1 MVDSVPSGTPG
12 WFLKRRQT
20 TKKDHAMK
28 TTFLNAARAA
38 KAAGF
43 AFLATLALLAPATVR
58 ADAVNIR
65 SWLAGK
71 GVTVS
76 DCVSGDG
83 YHSDAY
89 GPAILFDGVSAV
101 DNATDAKANRW
112 LARKGKSSTA
122 QVTITAPDELFASE
136 NDGLALV
143 RFRLYRYSS
152 LSDSYAVKRAPATW
166 TLYGSMDGTTWEPI
180 HELTEDNYIRWDSAT
195 EYVEFEIP
203 QESRIAYRAFKFQP
217 LKSFMEIDTPT
228 ALVDWYNGAM
238 ELELYV
244 EEVSRKPLLNL
255 RELLV
260 SAGVTVADCV
270 TGEGHYAN
278 NPNDYNGP
286 DLLFDG
292 VKETTATA
300 GTRWLAGQNNLDGV
314 SVTFT
319 IPRAARGNGVVGHI
333 LKGYAIYR
341 NINGNTGRQRAPK
354 TWKIQG
360 SDDGVQ
366 WTDIDTRSEAVA
378 WGSDDSITSM
388 SFNLPENKTSYRQLR
403 FVPLSSSYTWG
414 NWRVGLQ
421 EIEYFVEEDIT
432 FQGTCV
438 FFR

>member
-217 LKSFMEIDTPT
+217 LKSHLEITAPT
-228 ALVDWYNGAM
+228 TTIDWYNGAM

-244 EEVSRKPLLNL
+244 EEAARKPLLNL
-255 RELLV
+255 RDILV
-260 SAGVTVADCV
+260 AAGLTVADCV

-300 GTRWLAGQNNLDGV
+300 STRWLAGQNNLDGV

-378 WGSDDSITSM
+378 WGSDDSTTSM

>member
-1 MVDSVPSGTPG
+1 
-12 WFLKRRQT
+12 
-20 TKKDHAMK
+20 MK

-89 GPAILFDGVSAV
+89 GPAILFDGVNAV
-101 DNATDAKANRW
+101 DNETDAKANRW
-112 LARKGKSSTA
+112 LARKVKFSTA
-122 QVTITAPDELFASE
+122 QVTITAPDELFASD

-152 LSDSYAVKRAPATW
+152 LSDIYAVTRAPSAW
-166 TLYGSMDGTTWEPI
+166 TLYGSMDGVMWDPI

-203 QESRIAYRAFKFQP
+203 QASRMAFRAFKFQP

-228 ALVDWYNGAM
+228 KEIDWYNGAM

-244 EEVSRKPLLNL
+244 EEASRKPLLNL

-270 TGEGHYAN
+270 TGA
-278 NPNDYNGP
+278 DYNTGMGP
-286 DLLFDG
+286 DILFDG
-292 VKETTATA
+292 VKETTVTS
-300 GTRWLAGQNNLDGV
+300 GTRWVGAKTGFDGGVHVTITIPKAVRTDGV
-314 SVTFT
+314 S
-319 IPRAARGNGVVGHI
+319 GHI
-333 LKGYAIYR
+333 LKGYTLYR
-341 NINGNTGRQRAPK
+341 NINGDTGRQRAPK

-360 SDDGVQ
+360 SDDGET
-366 WTDIDTRSEAVA
+366 WTTIHEQSAAVS
-378 WGSDDSITSM
+378 WGSDDSIKSM
-388 SFNLPENKTSYRQLR
+388 SISLSENKTPYRQLR
-403 FVPLSSSYTWG
+403 FVPMSSKAEGWLTWK
-414 NWRVGLQ
+414 VGLQ

>member
-1 MVDSVPSGTPG
+1 
-12 WFLKRRQT
+12 
-20 TKKDHAMK
+20 MK

-89 GPAILFDGVSAV
+89 GPAILFDGVNAV

-112 LARKGKSSTA
+112 LARKGKTYTA
-122 QVTITAPDELFASE
+122 QVTITAPDALFASE

-152 LSDSYAVKRAPATW
+152 LSDTYAVKRAPATW

-244 EEVSRKPLLNL
+244 EEAARKPLLNL

-314 SVTFT
+314 SVTIA

-341 NINGNTGRQRAPK
+341 NINANTGRQRAPK

>member
-1 MVDSVPSGTPG
+1 
-12 WFLKRRQT
+12 
-20 TKKDHAMK
+20 MK
-28 TTFLNAARAA
+28 MTFLNAARAA

-83 YHSDAY
+83 YYSDTY

-101 DNATDAKANRW
+101 DNAADAKANRW

-122 QVTITAPDELFASE
+122 QVTITAPDALFASD

-152 LSDSYAVKRAPATW
+152 LSDLYAVKRAPATW

-244 EEVSRKPLLNL
+244 EEASRKPLLNL

-421 EIEYFVEEDIT
+421 EIEYFVEEDNT

>member
-1 MVDSVPSGTPG
+1 
-12 WFLKRRQT
+12 
-20 TKKDHAMK
+20 MK

-83 YHSDAY
+83 YHSDEY
-89 GPAILFDGVSAV
+89 GPAILFDGVNAV

-122 QVTITAPDELFASE
+122 QVTITAPDALFASD

-152 LSDSYAVKRAPATW
+152 LSDSYAVKRAPSAW
-166 TLYGSMDGTTWEPI
+166 TLYGSMDGAVWEPI
-180 HELTEDNYIRWDSAT
+180 HEQTVDEYVQWNEST

-217 LKSFMEIDTPT
+217 LKSYLEITTPT
-228 ALVDWYNGAM
+228 ATVDWYNGAM

-244 EEVSRKPLLNL
+244 EDASRKPLLNL

-270 TGEGHYAN
+270 TGA
-278 NPNDYNGP
+278 DYNTGMGP

-292 VKETTATA
+292 VKETAETS
-300 GTRWLAGQNNLDGV
+300 GTRWVGAQTGFDGGVHVTITIPKAVRTDGV
-314 SVTFT
+314 S
-319 IPRAARGNGVVGHI
+319 GHI
-333 LKGYAIYR
+333 LKGYTLYR
-341 NINGNTGRQRAPK
+341 NINGGTGRQRAPT
-354 TWKIQG
+354 TWRIQG
-360 SDDGVQ
+360 SDDGET
-366 WTDIDTRSEAVA
+366 WTTIHEQSAAVS
-378 WGSDDSITSM
+378 WGSDDSVKSM
-388 SFNLPENKTSYRQLR
+388 SISLPENKTPYRQIR
-403 FVPLSSSYTWG
+403 FVPMSSTAQSWLTWK
-414 NWRVGLQ
+414 VGLQ
-421 EIEYFVEEDIT
+421 EIEYFVETSEHFT
-432 FQGTCV
+432 GTCV

>member
-1 MVDSVPSGTPG
+1 
-12 WFLKRRQT
+12 
-20 TKKDHAMK
+20 MK
-28 TTFLNAARAA
+28 MTFLNAARAA

-83 YHSDAY
+83 YHSDEY

-101 DNATDAKANRW
+101 DNAADAKANRW

-122 QVTITAPDELFASE
+122 QVTITAPDELFASD

-152 LSDSYAVKRAPATW
+152 LSDIYAVKRAPATW

-228 ALVDWYNGAM
+228 ALFDWYNGAM

-244 EEVSRKPLLNL
+244 EEAARKPLLNL

-421 EIEYFVEEDIT
+421 EIEYFVEEDNT

>member
-1 MVDSVPSGTPG
+1 MQPTLLTQTAIHAFATPPHRARWHRVLSRAFPMV
-12 WFLKRRQT
+12 
-20 TKKDHAMK
+20 A
-28 TTFLNAARAA
+28 
-38 KAAGF
+38 
-43 AFLATLALLAPATVR
+43 LALLAPADAR
-58 ADAVNIR
+58 ADAVSIR
-65 SWLAGK
+65 EWLSGK

-89 GPAILFDGVSAV
+89 GPTILFDGVNSV
-101 DNATDAKANRW
+101 GNATDAKANRW
-112 LARKGKSSTA
+112 LARQNKSSSA
-122 QVTITAPDELFASE
+122 QVTIAAPDALFATE
-136 NDGLALV
+136 NDGLALT

-152 LSDSYAVKRAPATW
+152 LSDLYAVKRAPATW
-166 TLYGSMDGTTWEPI
+166 TLYGSMDGAVWEPI

-217 LKSFMEIDTPT
+217 LKSHLEIT
-228 ALVDWYNGAM
+228 APNETLGWYNGAM

-244 EEVSRKPLLNL
+244 EEAARKPLLNL

-333 LKGYAIYR
+333 LKGYALYR
-341 NINGNTGRQRAPK
+341 NINGDSGRRRAPR

-378 WGSDDSITSM
+378 WGSDDSVKSM
-388 SFNLPENKTSYRQLR
+388 SFNLPANKTSYRQLR
-403 FVPLSSSYTWG
+403 FVPLSSGAESVSWVS
-414 NWRVGLQ
+414 WKVGLQ

>member
-1 MVDSVPSGTPG
+1 
-12 WFLKRRQT
+12 
-20 TKKDHAMK
+20 MK

-83 YHSDAY
+83 YHSDEY
-89 GPAILFDGVSAV
+89 GPAILFDGVNAV
-101 DNATDAKANRW
+101 DNVTDAKANRW

-122 QVTITAPDELFASE
+122 QVTITAPDALFASD

-152 LSDSYAVKRAPATW
+152 LSDSYAVKRAPSAW
-166 TLYGSMDGTTWEPI
+166 TLYGSMDGAVWEPI
-180 HELTEDNYIRWDSAT
+180 HEQTVDEYVQWNEST

-217 LKSFMEIDTPT
+217 LKSYLEITTPT
-228 ALVDWYNGAM
+228 ATVDWYNGAM

-244 EEVSRKPLLNL
+244 EEASRKPLLNL

-341 NINGNTGRQRAPK
+341 NINANTGRQRAPK

>member
-1 MVDSVPSGTPG
+1 
-12 WFLKRRQT
+12 
-20 TKKDHAMK
+20 MK

-83 YHSDAY
+83 YLSDAY
-89 GPAILFDGVSAV
+89 GPAILFDGVNAV

-112 LARKGKSSTA
+112 IARKGKTSTA
-122 QVTITAPDELFASE
+122 QVTITAPDELFASD

-244 EEVSRKPLLNL
+244 EEASRKPLLNL

-270 TGEGHYAN
+270 TGEGHFAN

-421 EIEYFVEEDIT
+421 EIEYFVEEDNT

>member
-1 MVDSVPSGTPG
+1 
-12 WFLKRRQT
+12 
-20 TKKDHAMK
+20 MK

-83 YHSDAY
+83 YLSDAY
-89 GPAILFDGVSAV
+89 GPAILFDGVNAV
-101 DNATDAKANRW
+101 DNETDAKANRW
-112 LARKGKSSTA
+112 IARKGKSSPA
-122 QVTITAPDELFASE
+122 QVTITAPDELFASD

-152 LSDSYAVKRAPATW
+152 LSDSYAVKRAPSAW

-228 ALVDWYNGAM
+228 ALFDWYNGAM

-244 EEVSRKPLLNL
+244 EEAARKPLLNL

-292 VKETTATA
+292 VKETTTTA

-421 EIEYFVEEDIT
+421 EIEYFVEEDNT

>member
-1 MVDSVPSGTPG
+1 
-12 WFLKRRQT
+12 
-20 TKKDHAMK
+20 MK
-28 TTFLNAARAA
+28 MTFLNAARAA

-89 GPAILFDGVSAV
+89 CPAILFDGVNAV
-101 DNATDAKANRW
+101 DNATDARANRW
-112 LARKGKSSTA
+112 LARKVKSSTA

-217 LKSFMEIDTPT
+217 LKSYLEITIPAQT
-228 ALVDWYNGAM
+228 FDWYNGAM

-244 EEVSRKPLLNL
+244 EEAARKPLLNL

-270 TGEGHYAN
+270 TGA
-278 NPNDYNGP
+278 DYNTGMGP
-286 DLLFDG
+286 DILFDG
-292 VKETTATA
+292 VKETTETS
-300 GTRWLAGQNNLDGV
+300 GTRWVGAQTGFDGGVHVTITIPKAVRTNGV
-314 SVTFT
+314 S
-319 IPRAARGNGVVGHI
+319 GHI
-333 LKGYAIYR
+333 LKGYTLYR
-341 NINGNTGRQRAPK
+341 NINGSTGRQRAPT
-354 TWKIQG
+354 TWRIQG
-360 SDDGVQ
+360 SDDSET
-366 WTDIDTRSEAVA
+366 WTTIHEQSAAVS
-378 WGSDDSITSM
+378 WGSDDSIKSM
-388 SFNLPENKTSYRQLR
+388 SISLPENKTPYRQLR
-403 FVPLSSSYTWG
+403 FVPTSSTAQSWLTWK
-414 NWRVGLQ
+414 VGLQ
-421 EIEYFVEEDIT
+421 EIECFVEEDIT